1 MPPCKAPRGASGG
14 TRLGTRIQVTQP
26 DSRPA
31 EAGETGE
38 IWIRG
43 ATVTSGYL
51 GNPQAT
57 AGSFTAGWFHTG
69 DLGHKDADGYLFL
82 TGRIK
87 EIINRGG
94 EKISPAA
101 VDQILQSNPSV
112 EDALSFGVPDKE
124 YGEDIQAAVVLRPG
138 HTVTEAELKDYS
150 RSRLSAFEVPKRIF
164 FLASLPRTEKGTG
177 DRRQLAAL
185 LEARDKP

>member
-1 MPPCKAPRGASGG
+1 VPSSAFPRLAAA
-14 TRLGTRIQVTQP
+14 
-26 DSRPA
+26 A
-31 EAGETGE
+31 EKDLAGE
-38 IWIRG
+38 IWIG
-43 ATVTSGYL
+43 GPTVTSGYL

-57 AGSFTAGWFHTG
+57 ADSFTAGWFHSG
-69 DLGHKDADGYLFL
+69 DLGHQDTDGYMFL

-101 VDQILQSNPSV
+101 VDQILQSHPSV
-112 EDALSFGVPDKE
+112 EDALSFAVPDEK

-138 HTVTEAELKDYS
+138 HTLTEDGLKDYS
-150 RSRLSAFEVPKRIF
+150 RARLSAFEVPQRIF
-164 FLASLPRTEKGTG
+164 FLAHLPRTEKGAG

-185 LEARDKP
+185 LKAREKP